1 MLIWFPAV
9 PALLAAFAIVFVP
22 GALIGWG
29 LRLRGIAIYALAP
42 LFTTT
47 VVAVG
52 PILFQLL
59 GIGWGKVGFITV
71 TLAAAAVSAVVGRMM
86 GNSWSDLRGGY
97 RGRIRP
103 DIIGLGLGAVVVAT
117 QFMRM
122 FGQPQH
128 ISQTADNI
136 FHLNAIRYIVETDS
150 ASSFQLGE
158 MTGIP
163 FYPAAWHT
171 LGALIVEF
179 AGVSVPVAVSSLC
192 IVTGAAVWPAAVLV
206 LARQVCPRSPR
217 VGILAGLVAASFPAQ
232 PILLAMWG
240 VLYPNLYSIALLP
253 LALALLVRM
262 LGFSSDRKGQFEGRA
277 FVCLIVGAPG
287 LALAHPGAVMALIV
301 MAWPLVILAHRR
313 AARRFLAAMSE
324 KGSRSVVVVVL
335 VLAGAATVALWGL
348 LRPEAADSIGP
359 PVQSLAQAMGQVFFG
374 APMGGAIGLFMSGG
388 FFAGLVVVARSRQ
401 LHWLLALFVVTAFL
415 FISVSSFDRVPFRE
429 YITGVW
435 YNDAFRVAALLP
447 VVMAPI
453 VLVGFDW
460 FLVSTSRRL
469 STVLRGRRQGE
480 GRLAGLAAFARRLDP
495 HRMSLQSAVLIVFVL
510 LFAAE
515 GQLGNMRR
523 AVWDAQNGYNMTDQ
537 AELLNSDEERL
548 LTRVAAHVPK
558 DSVIAANPWTGASL
572 VYAYAGRR
580 TPELHTLST
589 VNDDIRTVDGRL
601 RDARKDPKVCEAA
614 DRLHIKYVLDFG
626 TREFRNFKHDA
637 YDGLLGLDRAGVAH
651 VIDQEGS
658 ARLLM
663 LDVCGGAGSAT
674 SPNKEQGK

>member
-1 MLIWFPAV
+1 MLTWLPAV
-9 PALLAAFAIVFVP
+9 PVILAAFAIVFVP
-22 GALIGWG
+22 GVLIGWG
-29 LRLRGIAIYALAP
+29 LRLRGIALYALAP

-47 VVAVG
+47 VAAFG
-52 PILFQLL
+52 PVLFQLL
-59 GIGWGKVGFITV
+59 GIGWDKVGFIIV
-71 TLAAAAVSAVVGRMM
+71 MLASAAVSAVVGRLM
-86 GNSWSDLRGGY
+86 GHSWSDLRGGY
-97 RGRIRP
+97 SGGNRA
-103 DIIGLGLGAVVVAT
+103 DIIGLCVGALVAAS
-117 QFMRM
+117 QFMRV

-150 ASSFQLGE
+150 GSSFQLGE

-192 IVTGAAVWPAAVLV
+192 IVTAAAVWPAAVLL

-240 VLYPNLYSIALLP
+240 VLYPNLYSVALLP

-262 LGFSSDRKGQFEGRA
+262 LSFSTDRRGQFEGLA
-277 FVCLIVGAPG
+277 FVCLVAGAPG
-287 LALAHPGAVMALIV
+287 IALAHPGAVMALIA

-313 AARRFLAAMSE
+313 AARKFLAGMPGNRA
-324 KGSRSVVVVVL
+324 RAVVVLIL
-335 VLAGAATVALWGL
+335 VLAGAATVALWGA
-348 LRPEAADSIGP
+348 LRPEAAASIGP
-359 PVQSLAQAMGQVFFG
+359 PVQSLAQAMGQIFLG
-374 APMGGAIGLFMSGG
+374 APMGSAIGLFIA
-388 FFAGLVVVARSRQ
+388 AGLLIGLVLVARSRP
-401 LHWLLALFVVTAFL
+401 LHWLLALFAVTAFL

-453 VLVGFDW
+453 VLLGFDW
-460 FLVSTSRRL
+460 FLVRTSRLFSTSI
-469 STVLRGRRQGE
+469 RGLQDKKQF
-480 GRLAGLAAFARRLDP
+480 AGLAAFARRLGPD
-495 HRMSLQSAVLIVFVL
+495 RLSLQSAVLIVFVM

-515 GQLGNMRR
+515 SQLGNMRR
-523 AVWDAQNGYNMTDQ
+523 AVWEAQNGYHRTDQ
-537 AELLNSDEERL
+537 AELLNTNEERL
-548 LTRVAAHVPK
+548 LNRVSEHVPE

-589 VNDDIRTVDGRL
+589 VNDDMRTVHGRL
-601 RDARKDPKVCEAA
+601 REARQDPEVCEAVE
-614 DRLHIKYVLDFG
+614 RLHVEYVLDFG
-626 TREFRNFKHDA
+626 TREFRNFKHTA
-637 YDGLLGLDRAGVAH
+637 YRGLLGLDTAGVAH

-658 ARLLM
+658 ARLLK
-663 LDVCGGAGSAT
+663 LDVCGGAGPAA
-674 SPNKEQGK
+674 SPDKEQGQ

>member
-1 MLIWFPAV
+1 MLTWLAAV
-9 PALLAAFAIVFVP
+9 PALLTAFAIVFVP

-29 LRLRGIAIYALAP
+29 LRLRGIAFYALAP
-42 LFTTT
+42 LFTST

-59 GIGWGKVGFITV
+59 GIGWDKVGFIIV
-71 TLAAAAVSAVVGRMM
+71 TLVLAAVSAVVGRLM
-86 GNSWSDLRGGY
+86 GNSSSDLSGGY
-97 RGRIRP
+97 HGRIRS
-103 DIIGLGLGAVVVAT
+103 DIIGLGLGAVAAAV

-136 FHLNAIRYIVETDS
+136 FHLNAIRYIVETGS

-163 FYPAAWHT
+163 FYPAVWHT
-171 LGALIVEF
+171 LGALVVEF
-179 AGVSVPVAVSSLC
+179 AGVSVPVAMSSLC
-192 IVTGAAVWPAAVLV
+192 IVTAAAVWPAAVLL

-240 VLYPNLYSIALLP
+240 VLYPNLYSTALLP
-253 LALALLVRM
+253 LALALVVRM
-262 LGFSSDRKGQFEGRA
+262 LGFSSDRKGEFDGLA
-277 FVCLIVGAPG
+277 FVCVIAGAPG
-287 LALAHPGAVMALIV
+287 LALAHPGAVMALIA
-301 MAWPLVILAHRR
+301 MAWPLLILAHRR
-313 AARRFLAAMSE
+313 AARRFLAAMPE
-324 KGSRSVVVVVL
+324 NGSRAVVVVVL
-335 VLAGAATVALWGL
+335 VLAGAATVALWGG
-348 LRPEAADSIGP
+348 LRPDAADSIGP
-359 PVQSLAQAMGQVFFG
+359 PVQSLAQAMGQIFFG
-374 APMGGAIGLFMSGG
+374 APMGGAIGLFIAGG
-388 FFAGLVVVARSRQ
+388 LIAGLVLVARSRR

-415 FISVSSFDRVPFRE
+415 FVSVSSFDRVPFRE

-460 FLVSTSRRL
+460 FLVRTSRLL
-469 STVLRGRRQGE
+469 STALRSRQGE
-480 GRLAGLAAFARRLDP
+480 GLLAGIASFSRRLDP

-515 GQLGNMRR
+515 SQLGNMRR

-537 AELLNSDEERL
+537 SELLNANEERL

-558 DSVIAANPWTGASL
+558 GSVIAANPWTGASL

-601 RDARKDPKVCEAA
+601 RDARQDPKVCEAVE
-614 DRLHIKYVLDFG
+614 RLHVEYVLDFG

-637 YDGLLGLDRAGVAH
+637 YDGLLGLDMAGVAH

-663 LDVCGGAGSAT
+663 LDVCGSAGPAT

>member
-1 MLIWFPAV
+1 MLTWLSAF

-29 LRLRGIAIYALAP
+29 LRVRGIAFYALAP

-52 PILFQLL
+52 PVLYQLL
-59 GIGWGKVGFITV
+59 GIGWDKFGFIIV
-71 TLAAAAVSAVVGRMM
+71 TLLSAAASAVAGKLI
-86 GNSWSDLRGGY
+86 GHSSSDFRGAYGC
-97 RGRIRP
+97 RIRA
-103 DIIGLGLGAVVVAT
+103 DVIGLGLGAVVAAI
-117 QFMRM
+117 QFMRV

-192 IVTGAAVWPAAVLV
+192 IVTAAGVWPAAIL
-206 LARQVCPRSPR
+206 LLGRQVCPRSPR

-253 LALALLVRM
+253 LALALFVRM
-262 LGFSSDRKGQFEGRA
+262 LGFSSDRKGKFDGLSFA
-277 FVCLIVGAPG
+277 CFIFGAPG
-287 LALAHPGAVMALIV
+287 LALAHPGAVMALTA
-301 MAWPLVILAHRR
+301 MAWPLVIM
-313 AARRFLAAMSE
+313 ARRRMAHMLLAAMPQNR
-324 KGSRSVVVVVL
+324 SRAVVVVVL
-335 VLAGAATVALWGL
+335 VLAGAATVALWGG

-359 PVQSLAQAMGQVFFG
+359 PVQSLAQAMGQIFLG
-374 APMGGAIGLFMSGG
+374 APMGGAIGFFVAAG
-388 FFAGLVVVARSRQ
+388 FIIGLVLVARSRR
-401 LHWLLALFVVTAFL
+401 LHWLLALFAVTAFL
-415 FISVSSFDRVPFRE
+415 FISVSSFDRVPYRE

-460 FLVSTSRRL
+460 FLLRTSRL
-469 STVLRGRRQGE
+469 LGRVFGGPQGK
-480 GRLAGLAAFARRLDP
+480 GRTTSLASSARRLGPD
-495 HRMSLQSAVLIVFVL
+495 HISRQSAVLIVFVL
-510 LFAAE
+510 LFAGE
-515 GQLGNMRR
+515 SQLGNMRR
-523 AVWDAQNGYNMTDQ
+523 AVWEAQNGYHRTDQ
-537 AELLNSDEERL
+537 AELLNTNEERL
-548 LTRVAAHVPK
+548 LRRVAAHVPE
-558 DSVIAANPWTGASL
+558 DSIIAANPWTGASL

-589 VNDDIRTVDGRL
+589 VNDDIRTVDSRL
-601 RDARKDPKVCEAA
+601 REAHQDPQVCAA
-614 DRLHIKYVLDFG
+614 VDRLHIEYVLDFG

-637 YDGLLGLDRAGVAH
+637 YRGLLGLDSAGVAH

-658 ARLLM
+658 ARLLK
-663 LDVCGGAGSAT
+663 LDVCGGAVPAA
-674 SPNKEQGK
+674 SPTKEQGQ

>member
-1 MLIWFPAV
+1 MLTWLPAV

-29 LRLRGIAIYALAP
+29 LRLRGIAFYALAP

-52 PILFQLL
+52 PVLYQLF
-59 GIGWGKVGFITV
+59 GIGWDKVGFIIV
-71 TLAAAAVSAVVGRMM
+71 SLVSAAVSAVVGRLT
-86 GNSWSDLRGGY
+86 GHSWSDF
-97 RGRIRP
+97 RGRYGGRLRA
-103 DIIGLGLGAVVVAT
+103 DVVGLGLGGAVAAI
-117 QFMRM
+117 QFMRV

-179 AGVSVPVAVSSLC
+179 AGASVPVAVSSLC
-192 IVTGAAVWPAAVLV
+192 IVTAAAVWPAAILL

-253 LALALLVRM
+253 LALVLLVRT
-262 LGFSSDRKGQFEGRA
+262 LGFSSDRKGKFEGLPFA
-277 FVCLIVGAPG
+277 CFIAGAPG
-287 LALAHPGAVMALIV
+287 LALAHPGAVMALIA

-313 AARRFLAAMSE
+313 MARTFLAAMPE
-324 KGSRSVVVVVL
+324 NRSRAVVVVVL
-335 VLAGAATVALWGL
+335 VLGAAATIAVWGG
-348 LRPEAADSIGP
+348 LRPEAAASIGP
-359 PVQSLAQAMGQVFFG
+359 PVQSLAQAMGQIFLG
-374 APMGGAIGLFMSGG
+374 APMGGAIGFFIAAG
-388 FFAGLVVVARSRQ
+388 FIAGLVLVARSRQ
-401 LHWLLALFVVTAFL
+401 RHWLLALFAVTAFL
-415 FISVSSFDRVPFRE
+415 FISVSSFDRVPYRE

-460 FLVSTSRRL
+460 FLVRTSRL
-469 STVLRGRRQGE
+469 LGTALGSRQSE
-480 GRLAGLAAFARRLDP
+480 GRLAGLAAFAYRLGPD
-495 HRMSLQSAVLIVFVL
+495 RMSLQSAVLIVFVL
-510 LFAAE
+510 LFAGE
-515 GQLGNMRR
+515 SQLGNMRR
-523 AVWDAQNGYNMTDQ
+523 AVWEAQNGYHRTDQ
-537 AELLNSDEERL
+537 AELLNTNEERL
-548 LTRVAAHVPK
+548 LRRVASHVPEG
-558 DSVIAANPWTGASL
+558 SVIAANPWTGASL

-589 VNDDIRTVDGRL
+589 VNDDIRTVDARL
-601 RDARKDPKVCEAA
+601 REARKDPKVCEAV
-614 DRLHIKYVLDFG
+614 DRLHVEYVLDFG

-637 YDGLLGLDRAGVAH
+637 YRGLLGLDSAGVAH
-651 VIDQEGS
+651 VIDQEGG
-658 ARLLM
+658 ARLLK
-663 LDVCGGAGSAT
+663 LDVCGSAGLAA
-674 SPNKEQGK
+674 SPNQEQGQ

>member
-1 MLIWFPAV
+1 MLTWLPAV

-29 LRLRGIAIYALAP
+29 LRLRGIALYALAP

-52 PILFQLL
+52 PVLFQLL
-59 GIGWGKVGFITV
+59 GIGWGKVGFIIV
-71 TLAAAAVSAVVGRMM
+71 TLASAGASAVVGRLM
-86 GNSWSDLRGGY
+86 GNSPADFRGGY
-97 RGRIRP
+97 QGRIRA
-103 DIIGLGLGAVVVAT
+103 DIIGLGLGAVVAAT

-171 LGALIVEF
+171 IGALIVEF
-179 AGVSVPVAVSSLC
+179 AGVSVPIAVSSLC
-192 IVTGAAVWPAAVLV
+192 IVTAAAVWPAAILL

-240 VLYPNLYSIALLP
+240 VLYPNLYSTALLP
-253 LALALLVRM
+253 LALALFVRM
-262 LGFSSDRKGQFEGRA
+262 LGFSTDRKGQFEALA
-277 FVCLIVGAPG
+277 FVCFIAGAPG
-287 LALAHPGAVMALIV
+287 LALAHPGAVMALIA

-313 AARRFLAAMSE
+313 AARRFLPTIADKSA
-324 KGSRSVVVVVL
+324 RAVVVVVL
-335 VLAGAATVALWGL
+335 VLAGAATVALWGA
-348 LRPEAADSIGP
+348 LRPEAVDSIGP
-359 PVQSLAQAMGQVFFG
+359 PVQSLAQAMGQMFLG
-374 APMGGAIGLFMSGG
+374 APMGGAIGLFIAGG
-388 FFAGLVVVARSRQ
+388 FIAGLVLVARSRQ
-401 LHWLLALFVVTAFL
+401 LHWLLALFMVTAFL
-415 FISVSSFDRVPFRE
+415 FVSVSSFDRVPFRE

-460 FLVSTSRRL
+460 FLVRTSRLL
-469 STVLRGRRQGE
+469 STALRSREGE
-480 GRLAGLAAFARRLDP
+480 GRLAGLPALVRRLDT

-515 GQLGNMRR
+515 SQLGNMRR

-537 AELLNSDEERL
+537 AELLNTNEERL
-548 LTRVAAHVPK
+548 LARVAAHVPK
-558 DSVIAANPWTGASL
+558 DAVVAANPWTGASL

-580 TPELHTLST
+580 APELHTLST
-589 VNDDIRTVDGRL
+589 VSDDIRTVDGRL
-601 RDARKDPKVCEAA
+601 RDARKDPKVCEAV
-614 DRLHIKYVLDFG
+614 DRLHVEYVLDFG
-626 TREFRNFKHDA
+626 TKEFRNYNHDA
-637 YDGLLGLDRAGVAH
+637 YDGLLGLDSAGVAH
-651 VIDQEGS
+651 VVDQEGG
-658 ARLLM
+658 ARLLK
-663 LDVCGGAGSAT
+663 LDVCGAGPAT